1 MMLGPYRLVCLSYTQ
16 ESNINYDSEY
26 ALLDV
31 YRSGRKITQLA
42 PEKHFYVASQQI
54 STIVAI
60 IPRWHGDLYVVY
72 AGKDPDSG
80 HPIIK
85 VFLNPLVAWWIWI
98 GSHHRYWHGCC
109 SDAESE
115 GCLRHEPGA
124 YAAYFARITLKT
136 RNISCWSHSG
146 RLAIWKE

>member
-1 MMLGPYRLVCLSYTQ
+1 MMLGPYRLVCISYTQ

-26 ALLDV
+26 VLLDV

-54 STIVAI
+54 STIVANHSTLA
-60 IPRWHGDLYVVY
+60 WDLYVVY

-85 VFLNPLVAWWIWI
+85 VFLNPLVAWIWI
-98 GSHHRYWHGCC
+98 GVAIIVIGTGVALMPNLKAAFVTSRVRLPLP
-109 SDAESE
+109 SPELLSNAAIKLLES
-115 GCLRHEPGA
+115 
-124 YAAYFARITLKT
+124 
-136 RNISCWSHSG
+136 
-146 RLAIWKE
+146 